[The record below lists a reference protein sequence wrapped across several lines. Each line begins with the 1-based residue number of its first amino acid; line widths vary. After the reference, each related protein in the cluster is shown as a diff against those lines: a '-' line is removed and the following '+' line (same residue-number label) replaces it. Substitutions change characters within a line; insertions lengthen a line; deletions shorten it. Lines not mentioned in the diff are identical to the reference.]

1 MSPKDV
7 DKLFREALNEGQATP
22 RTEAWSRVAASLPK
36 AEPEAQPQPKRRTLW
51 WPYAAAASVAI
62 AAVGTWWMQAPG
74 PEASSTQ
81 LLVSSNQSLVT
92 SNQPPAPSNKQPAA
106 SNQLPVSSNQ
116 SQVARKQQ
124 PAASNQLPATSNQL
138 PATSNQL
145 LVAGYSKD
153 FALFD
158 VAFLPRMEADALEE
172 SVPLLKRQV
181 MAVVQT
187 QAPKVP
193 RPRYLQLAAN
203 VQNVWTAVQE
213 YREAEVPAAVTVE
226 VHLPAPV
233 LQRINQTKMLASNLN
248 QSWST
253 LQSRRSR

>member
-7 DKLFREALNEGQATP
+7 DKLFREALSEGQATP
-22 RTEAWSRVAASLPK
+22 RPEAWARVAASLPK

-81 LLVSSNQSLVT
+81 LLVSSNQKPET
-92 SNQPPAPSNKQPAA
+92 SNESPAT

-187 QAPKVP
+187 PAPKVP

>member
-1 MSPKDV
+1 MSSNDI
-7 DKLFREALNEGQATP
+7 DKLFRDALSEGQATP
-22 RTEAWSRVAASLPK
+22 RPEAWARVAANLPN
-36 AEPEAQPQPKRRTLW
+36 AQPKRRTLW

-62 AAVGTWWMQAPG
+62 AAVGTWWMQASR
-74 PEASSTQ
+74 PEVA
-81 LLVSSNQSLVT
+81 SNQSLV
-92 SNQPPAPSNKQPAA
+92 
-106 SNQLPVSSNQ
+106 
-116 SQVARKQQ
+116 
-124 PAASNQLPATSNQL
+124 TSNQL
-138 PATSNQL
+138 PATSNQQPVTSNQSL
-145 LVAGYSKD
+145 VTSNQSLVTSNQLPAASHQPPVTSNQQLVARYSKD
-153 FALFD
+153 FDLFD

-172 SVPLLKRQV
+172 SVPLLKHQV

-187 QAPKVP
+187 PAPEVP

-213 YREAEVPAAVTVE
+213 YREAEVPAEVTVE
-226 VHLPAPV
+226 VHVPAPV

>member
-7 DKLFREALNEGQATP
+7 DKLFREALNEGQANP
-22 RTEAWSRVAASLPK
+22 RPEAWARVAASLPK
-36 AEPEAQPQPKRRTLW
+36 AEPKRRTLW

-74 PEASSTQ
+74 PEAASNQ
-81 LLVSSNQSLVT
+81 LLVSSNQ
-92 SNQPPAPSNKQPAA
+92 Q
-106 SNQLPVSSNQ
+106 
-116 SQVARKQQ
+116 
-124 PAASNQLPATSNQL
+124 PATSNQL
-138 PATSNQL
+138 PVTSNQSLVARNQQPAARNKQPAASSQQLVARNQLPVASNQL
-145 LVAGYSKD
+145 LVTSYSKD

-172 SVPLLKRQV
+172 SVPLLKRC
-181 MAVVQT
+181 AVVAVQT
-187 QAPKVP
+187 PALEVP

-203 VQNVWTAVQE
+203 VQNLWSAVQE
-213 YREAEVPAAVTVE
+213 YREAEVPANLSVE

-233 LQRINQTKMLASNLN
+233 LRQINQTKTLASNFNQSLN

>member
-7 DKLFREALNEGQATP
+7 DKLFREALSEGQATP
-22 RTEAWSRVAASLPK
+22 RPEAWARVAASLPK
-36 AEPEAQPQPKRRTLW
+36 AEPEAQPKRRTLW

-62 AAVGTWWMQAPG
+62 AAVGTWWIQAPG
-74 PEASSTQ
+74 PEAA
-81 LLVSSNQSLVT
+81 SNQSLVT
-92 SNQPPAPSNKQPAA
+92 SNQKPETRNESLVTR
-106 SNQLPVSSNQ
+106 SQ
-116 SQVARKQQ
+116 SLVARNQQ
-124 PAASNQLPATSNQL
+124 PAASNQQL
-138 PATSNQL
+138 VVSNQL

-172 SVPLLKRQV
+172 SVPLLKRR
-181 MAVVQT
+181 AVVAVQT
-187 QAPKVP
+187 PAPEVP
-193 RPRYLQLAAN
+193 RARYLQLAAN
-203 VQNVWTAVQE
+203 VQNVWTAVQD
-213 YREAEVPAAVTVE
+213 YREAEVPAEVTVE

>member
-81 LLVSSNQSLVT
+81 LLVSSNQKPET
-92 SNQPPAPSNKQPAA
+92 SNESPAT

-187 QAPKVP
+187 PAPKVP

-213 YREAEVPAAVTVE
+213 YREAEVPAEVTVE